1 MKIEEI
7 DGMERPAPPVRPPR
21 AATPLE
27 RIADCADLLARAIR
41 AVVAATPEIPAQV
54 KAEILKGRE

>member
-1 MKIEEI
+1 MQSEEI
-7 DGMERPAPPVRPPR
+7 KAGEHH

-41 AVVAATPEIPAQV
+41 ALVAATPEIPAQV

>member
-1 MKIEEI
+1 MNTAP
-7 DGMERPAPPVRPPR
+7 ERPAPTTPPPST
-21 AATPLE
+21 ATTTPLE